1 MSKYTNI
8 LLGFILVL
16 VLLNLALT
24 GSLLLKQIPAPT
36 PTPTVINDR
45 VEESLDALVAQVWGK
60 KVIDMYNGQ
69 EHQALYALFNDQAKV
84 KISHGQ
90 LETQLKKLY
99 QLFGEIEESAFVS
112 SDKIGEKGNEFY
124 YKLLFNIRVKE
135 TGKRSAALTIS
146 VIVKDNIVSLYGVRL
161 NASQSLE

>member
-1 MSKYTNI
+1 MSKVTNI
-8 LLGFILVL
+8 LLGFILLL

-24 GSLLLKQIPAPT
+24 GSLLLKQTPVPT
-36 PTPTVINDR
+36 PAVVNDR

-84 KISHGQ
+84 KISHKQ

-112 SDKIGEKGNEFY
+112 ANKIGEKGNERY